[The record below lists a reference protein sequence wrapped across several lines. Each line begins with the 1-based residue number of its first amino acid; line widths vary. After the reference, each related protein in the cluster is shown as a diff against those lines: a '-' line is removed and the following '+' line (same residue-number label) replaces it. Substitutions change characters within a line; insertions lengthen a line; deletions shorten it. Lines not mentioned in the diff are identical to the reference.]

1 MKYVGIDLGTTNSA
15 ICSFD
20 GESIRLYKS
29 PEQHDVTP
37 SAIFIDRRSNKYVGS
52 RAYNNAARNPDNAAV
67 LFKRLMGTSTPV
79 KLPAVNLTM
88 TPEECSAEVLR
99 ALFGYLP
106 EEIRNDS
113 ETGTVITVPA
123 AFNQMQKDAT
133 MAAAEAAGLGR
144 VALMQEPVAAVM
156 SVMRQRKNDGVFVV
170 YDLGGG
176 TLDIAI
182 AESISGRVTLLAHGG
197 IAMCGG
203 RDFDRIL
210 FDNIVKPWLIKNF
223 RLPDDLTTN
232 PQFKSLLR
240 MATWAAEKAKIE
252 LSQREEAVISLPET
266 ELGVRDLDGEEI
278 YIDITITRD
287 RYDALIAPKV
297 TESIQAARETLEKA
311 GLSPHDVERIVFVG
325 GPTHYKPLRD
335 KVAFEL
341 GIAPSTDVN
350 PMTAVAEG
358 AAVFAESIDWSSQSR
373 GRKSARGA
381 MTTGSNLGLSFNYIA
396 RTPDSKAKIVAKLA
410 GSAEAGMEFQI
421 DSLDTG
427 WSSGRI
433 ALKDGASFELNLA
446 KPGDN
451 VFKVFVFDAAGGPI
465 PLQEDK
471 IVIARTAASI
481 DAIPASH
488 SIGVEARDKV
498 GGRLTLEYLVREGDQ
513 LPKKGKKT
521 FKAGESLKAG
531 SAGSI
536 KLKLWEGDITDPI
549 SDNRFIGM
557 FEIKGTDFDDDVIAA
572 GAELICEYEVL
583 DSGNIVL
590 EVSVPSISGS
600 FRSGRNFYSSQEG
613 KVDYTNQ
620 AKNIQ
625 EQSGHALERLDEM
638 ASKVDDPRLDQA
650 REKLRQAVDIDPSEA
665 DPETAKQ
672 AMDHV
677 QEAKRLLALTRKEHL
692 KDIRQLELDK
702 AVHFFNEVVRQHA
715 RPTEE
720 TSFDNLVKT
729 AQRAIEGNSPDFES
743 HLDDLRGRNF
753 LILWRQDWF
762 VIERFKW
769 LAADAYLFPDANEHG
784 QVVSVGA
791 EALKAND
798 IDKLRSVVAHL
809 DSIRVGSAGEDEMLA
824 GANIVRA

>member
-20 GESIRLYKS
+20 GETIRLYKS

-37 SAIFIDRRSNKYVGS
+37 SAIFIDRRGNKYVGS

-99 ALFGYLP
+99 ALYGYLP
-106 EEIRNDS
+106 EEIRSDGD
-113 ETGTVITVPA
+113 TGTVITVPA
-123 AFNQMQKDAT
+123 AFNQMQKDST
-133 MAAAEAAGLGR
+133 MAAADAAGLGR

-210 FDNIVKPWLIKNF
+210 FDNIVKPWLLENF
-223 RLPDDLTTN
+223 DLPEDLTTN

-240 MATWAAEKAKIE
+240 MATWATEKAKIE
-252 LSQREEAVISLPET
+252 LSQKEEAVVSLPET
-266 ELGVRDLDGEEI
+266 ELGVRDQAGEEI
-278 YIDITITRD
+278 YIDITIDRK
-287 RYDALIAPKV
+287 RYDGLIGPKV
-297 TESIQAARETLEKA
+297 EESIVSARETLEKA
-311 GLSPHDVERIVFVG
+311 GLSPHDVERVVFVG

-358 AAVFAESIDWSSQSR
+358 AAVFAESIDWASESR

-381 MTTGSNLGLSFNYIA
+381 ISAGGALDLSFNYIA
-396 RTPDSKAKIVAKLA
+396 RTPDSKAKIVAKLGSSAPA
-410 GSAEAGMEFQI
+410 GVEFQI

-433 ALKDGASFELNLA
+433 PLKDGAGIELNLT

-451 VFKVFVFDAAGGPI
+451 TFKVFVFDSNGGPVS
-465 PLQEDK
+465 LREDK

-488 SIGVEARDKV
+488 SVGVEARDKV
-498 GGRLTLEYLVREGDQ
+498 GGRLSLDYLVREGDQ

-536 KLKLWEGDITDPI
+536 KFKLWEGDISDPI
-549 SDNRFIGM
+549 NDNRFIGM
-557 FEIKGTDFDDDVIAA
+557 FEIKGTDFDDGVIVA

-600 FRSGRNFYSSQEG
+600 FQSGRNFYSSQEG

-625 EQSGHALERLDEM
+625 EQSDHTLQRLDEM
-638 ASKVDDPRLDQA
+638 ASKVDDPRLEQA
-650 REKLRQAVDIDPSEA
+650 REKLEQAGTIKTDEA

-702 AVHFFNEVVRQHA
+702 AVDFFDKVVRQHA
-715 RPTEE
+715 RPTEAS
-720 TSFDNLVKT
+720 SFDNLVKT
-729 AQRAIEGNSPDFES
+729 AQRAIDNNSGDFES
-743 HLDDLRGRNF
+743 HLGDLRGRNF
-753 LILWRQDWF
+753 MILWRQDWF

-769 LAADAYLFPDANEHG
+769 LAEDTYLFPDAREHA
-784 QVVSVGA
+784 QLVAAGA

-798 IDKLRSVVAHL
+798 IDKLRAVVAHL
-809 DSIRVGSAGEDEMLA
+809 DSIRIGSAGEDDMLA
-824 GANIVRA
+824 GTNIVRS

>member
-37 SAIFIDRRSNKYVGS
+37 SAIFIDRRGNKYVGS

-99 ALFGYLP
+99 VLYGYLP
-106 EEIRNDS
+106 EEIRDDGD
-113 ETGTVITVPA
+113 TGTVITVPA
-123 AFNQMQKDAT
+123 AFNQMQKDST

-210 FDNIVKPWLIKNF
+210 FDNIVKPWLLENF
-223 RLPDDLTTN
+223 DLPEDLTTN

-240 MATWAAEKAKIE
+240 MATWATEKAKIE
-252 LSQREEAVISLPET
+252 LSQKEEAVVSLPET
-266 ELGVRDLDGEEI
+266 ELGVLDQAGEEI
-278 YIDITITRD
+278 YIDITIDRK
-287 RYDALIAPKV
+287 RYDGLIGPKV
-297 TESIQAARETLEKA
+297 EESIVSARETLEKA
-311 GLSPHDVERIVFVG
+311 GLSPHDVERVVFVG

-358 AAVFAESIDWSSQSR
+358 AAVFAESIDWASQSR

-381 MTTGSNLGLSFNYIA
+381 ISAGGALDLSFNYIA
-396 RTPDSKAKIVAKLA
+396 RTPDSKAKIVAKL
-410 GSAEAGMEFQI
+410 GSAAPAGVEFQI

-433 ALKDGASFELNLA
+433 ALKDGAGLELNLT

-451 VFKVFVFDAAGGPI
+451 TFKVFVFDSNGGPVS
-465 PLQEDK
+465 LREDK

-488 SIGVEARDKV
+488 SVGVEARDKV
-498 GGRLTLEYLVREGDQ
+498 GGRLSLDYLVREGDQ

-536 KLKLWEGDITDPI
+536 KFKLWEGDISDPI
-549 SDNRFIGM
+549 NDNRFIGM
-557 FEIKGTDFDDDVIAA
+557 FEIKGTDFDDGVIAA

-600 FRSGRNFYSSQEG
+600 FQSGRNFYSSQEG

-625 EQSGHALERLDEM
+625 EQSDHTLQRLDEM
-638 ASKVDDPRLDQA
+638 ASKVDDPRLEQA
-650 REKLRQAVDIDPSEA
+650 REKLEQAGTIKADEA

-702 AVHFFNEVVRQHA
+702 AVDFFDKVVRQHA
-715 RPTEE
+715 RPTEAS
-720 TSFDNLVKT
+720 SFDNLVKT
-729 AQRAIEGNSPDFES
+729 AQRAIDNNSGDFES
-743 HLDDLRGRNF
+743 NLDDLRSRNF
-753 LILWRQDWF
+753 MILWRQDWF

-769 LAADAYLFPDANEHG
+769 LAEDTYLFPDAREHAQLVAAG
-784 QVVSVGA
+784 T

-798 IDKLRSVVAHL
+798 IDKLRAVVAHL
-809 DSIRVGSAGEDEMLA
+809 DSIRIGSAGEDDMLA
-824 GANIVRA
+824 GANIVRS

>member
-37 SAIFIDRRSNKYVGS
+37 SAIFIDRRGNKYVGS

-99 ALFGYLP
+99 ALYGYLP
-106 EEIRNDS
+106 EEIRGDGD
-113 ETGTVITVPA
+113 TGTVITVPA
-123 AFNQMQKDAT
+123 AFNQMQKDST
-133 MAAAEAAGLGR
+133 MAAADAAGLGR

-210 FDNIVKPWLIKNF
+210 FDNIVKPWLLENF
-223 RLPDDLTTN
+223 DLPEDLTTN

-240 MATWAAEKAKIE
+240 MATWATEKAKIE
-252 LSQREEAVISLPET
+252 LSQKEEAVVSLPET
-266 ELGVRDLDGEEI
+266 ELGVRDQAGEEI
-278 YIDITITRD
+278 YIDITIDRK
-287 RYDALIAPKV
+287 RYDGLIGPKV
-297 TESIQAARETLEKA
+297 EESIVSARETLEKA
-311 GLSPHDVERIVFVG
+311 GLSPHDVERVVFVG

-358 AAVFAESIDWSSQSR
+358 AAVFAESIDWASQSR

-381 MTTGSNLGLSFNYIA
+381 ISAGGALDLSFNYIA
-396 RTPDSKAKIVAKLA
+396 RTPDSKAKIVAKLGSSAPA
-410 GSAEAGMEFQI
+410 GVEFQI

-433 ALKDGASFELNLA
+433 ALKDGAGIELNLT

-451 VFKVFVFDAAGGPI
+451 TFKVFVFDSNGGPVS
-465 PLQEDK
+465 LREYK

-488 SIGVEARDKV
+488 SVGVEARDKV
-498 GGRLTLEYLVREGDQ
+498 GGRLSLDYLVREGDQ

-536 KLKLWEGDITDPI
+536 KFKLWEGDISDPI
-549 SDNRFIGM
+549 NDNRFIGM
-557 FEIKGTDFDDDVIAA
+557 FEIKGTDFDDGVIAA

-600 FRSGRNFYSSQEG
+600 FQSGRNFYSSQEG

-625 EQSGHALERLDEM
+625 EQSDHTLQRLDEM
-638 ASKVDDPRLDQA
+638 ASKVDDPRLEQA
-650 REKLRQAVDIDPSEA
+650 REKLEQASTIKTDEA

-702 AVHFFNEVVRQHA
+702 AVDFFDKVVRQHA
-715 RPTEE
+715 RPTEAS
-720 TSFDNLVKT
+720 SFDNLVKT
-729 AQRAIEGNSPDFES
+729 AQRAIDNNSGDFES
-743 HLDDLRGRNF
+743 HLDDLRSRNF
-753 LILWRQDWF
+753 MILWRQDWF

-769 LAADAYLFPDANEHG
+769 LAEDTYLFPDAREHA
-784 QVVSVGA
+784 QLVAAGA

-798 IDKLRSVVAHL
+798 IDKLRAVVAHL
-809 DSIRVGSAGEDEMLA
+809 DSIRIGSAGEDDMLA
-824 GANIVRA
+824 GANIVRS

>member
-15 ICSFD
+15 ISSFD
-20 GESIRLYKS
+20 GEKIQLFKS

-37 SAIFIDRRSNKYVGS
+37 SAIFIDRRGNKYVGS

-99 ALFGYLP
+99 TLFGYLP
-106 EEIRNDS
+106 EEIRGDGD
-113 ETGTVITVPA
+113 TGTVITVPA
-123 AFNQMQKDAT
+123 AFNQMQKDST
-133 MAAAEAAGLGR
+133 MSAADAAGLGR

-156 SVMRQRKNDGVFVV
+156 SVMRQRKNDGVFIV

-182 AESISGRVTLLAHGG
+182 AESIAGRVNLLAHGG

-210 FDNIVKPWLIKNF
+210 FDNVIKPWLLENF
-223 RLPDDLTTN
+223 DLPEDLAAN

-252 LSQREEAVISLPET
+252 LSQKEDAVVSLPET
-266 ELGVRDLDGEEI
+266 ELGIRDQAGEEI
-278 YIDITITRD
+278 YIDIAIDRK

-297 TESIQAARETLEKA
+297 EESIQSARETLEKA
-311 GLSPHDVERIVFVG
+311 GLSPHDVERVVFVG

-358 AAVFAESIDWSSQSR
+358 AAVFAESIDWASQSR

-381 MTTGSNLGLSFNYIA
+381 LSAGGGIDLSFNYIA
-396 RTPDSKAKIVAKLA
+396 RTPEPRAKIVAKFGGRAPA
-410 GSAEAGMEFQI
+410 GIEFQI

-427 WSSGRI
+427 WSSGRV
-433 ALKDGASFELNLA
+433 ALKDGASVELSLT

-451 VFKVFVFDAAGGPI
+451 IFKVFVFDSNGAPVA
-465 PLQEDK
+465 LREDK

-498 GGRLTLEYLVREGDQ
+498 GGPLVLDYLVREGDQ

-521 FKAGESLKAG
+521 FKAGESLKSG

-536 KLKLWEGDITDPI
+536 KFKLWEGEVSDPI
-549 SDNRFIGM
+549 NDNRFIGM
-557 FEIKGTDFDDDVIAA
+557 FEIRGSDFDDGVIAA
-572 GAELICEYEVL
+572 GAELVCEYEVL
-583 DSGNIVL
+583 DSGNIQL

-600 FRSGRNFYSSQEG
+600 FKSGRNYYSSQEG
-613 KVDYTNQ
+613 KIDYSNQ

-625 EQSGHALERLDEM
+625 EQSEHTLERLEEM
-638 ASKVDDPRLDQA
+638 ASKVDDPRLEQA
-650 REKLRQAVDIDPSEA
+650 REKLEQAGTIKSDEA

-672 AMDHV
+672 AMDNV

-692 KDIRQLELDK
+692 KDIRQLELDR
-702 AVHFFNEVVRQHA
+702 AVDFFEKNVRQHA
-715 RPTEE
+715 RPTEA

-729 AQRAIEGNSPDFES
+729 AQRAIENNSSDFES

-753 LILWRQDWF
+753 MILWRQDWF

-769 LAADAYLFPDANEHG
+769 LAQDVYLFPDAREHAQLVAIG
-784 QVVSVGA
+784 V

-798 IDKLRSVVAHL
+798 IDKLRAVVVNL
-809 DSIRVGSAGEDEMLA
+809 DSIRIGSVGDDDMMA
-824 GANIVRA
+824 GANIVRS